1 MERAAKPAK
10 AKVEARPPIA
20 RKSRKTDASTGRQLE
35 QRLTEALEQ
44 QAATSE
50 ILRVISS
57 SQTDVQP
64 VFDTILE
71 NAIRL
76 CEGDTA
82 RLFQYDGQVLRIAAA
97 KNTTLEGDVHLR
109 ENPPPLGTYNPTPQ
123 AGLERRAIHVLDV
136 FAEPGYRPLVPP
148 GTTTHRPR
156 PNAPTVLA
164 VPLLRE
170 GELLGVIT
178 VWRYAVDC

>member
-1 MERAAKPAK
+1 MERAAKSAK
-10 AKVEARPPIA
+10 AKFEARPPIA
-20 RKSRKTDASTGRQLE
+20 RKSRKTDDSTGRQLE

-50 ILRVISS
+50 ILPVISS
-57 SQTDVQP
+57 SQADVQP

-109 ENPPPLGTYNPTPQ
+109 ENPLPLGTYNPTPQ
-123 AGLERRAIHVLDV
+123 AGLERRTVHVLDV
-136 FAEPGYRPLVPP
+136 FAEPG
-148 GTTTHRPR
+148 
-156 PNAPTVLA
+156 
-164 VPLLRE
+164 
-170 GELLGVIT
+170 
-178 VWRYAVDC
+178 